1 MFEKLSNFG
10 YFASSGL
17 KDSAKPYIYLLL
29 LHSNNINLLAS
40 HNKSRKMYVT
50 GSIIKNLKTSVVTL
64 LYLKL
69 PPVIKRLLGNPAC
82 ENLRTCEAK

>member
-1 MFEKLSNFG
+1 
-10 YFASSGL
+10 
-17 KDSAKPYIYLLL
+17 
-29 LHSNNINLLAS
+29 
-40 HNKSRKMYVT
+40 MYVT